1 MSSSEVESNSQT
13 LKELKTNL
21 KNALRKSG
29 VLDTVKAQIRK
40 EFIVGLTEKLPVRGI
55 QPSKISGQV
64 LNLRERLSLSVI
76 YHFLKQRNFNNSL
89 SVYAAECGLD
99 SKAAWLSEMDI
110 VKSMQFGTQTDV
122 YRAVAEKEN
131 QEENIIVSSSSS
143 SSTTNGRK
151 SLFDILLDHLHVDAN
166 KASLDTCVQT
176 ESATGNNLRGPRES
190 LDYQMQNLRTSFLSQ
205 RDTERSSP
213 AKSVEERMISFQKEC
228 EERYRR
234 EADSY
239 VAYIRETE
247 ISKVRLDEAQ
257 KARNE
262 MDALRKQ
269 LETDYQRRLQEHAER
284 EDASVRAMTDRERQ
298 LQQMQYE
305 SRQQMQREIDELRS
319 REQGGQRKLALE
331 TQGLEALELRLKEV
345 KAVMESREREVS
357 RREQMTEEKYNECLE
372 RAKAEARAS
381 LRIDLETVQQV
392 EINHPT
398 ITLTYRF
405 FKILK
410 NYLLWFNLSHI
421 HLYAPSNASD

>member
-1 MSSSEVESNSQT
+1 
-13 LKELKTNL
+13 
-21 KNALRKSG
+21 
-29 VLDTVKAQIRK
+29 
-40 EFIVGLTEKLPVRGI
+40 
-55 QPSKISGQV
+55 
-64 LNLRERLSLSVI
+64 
-76 YHFLKQRNFNNSL
+76 
-89 SVYAAECGLD
+89 
-99 SKAAWLSEMDI
+99 MDI
-110 VKSMQFGTQTDV
+110 VKSMHFGTQTDV

-131 QEENIIVSSSSS
+131 QDENSIIVSSSSS
-143 SSTTNGRK
+143 SSFNGRK
-151 SLFDILLDHLHVDAN
+151 SLFDIFLDHLHIDSN

-205 RDTERSSP
+205 RDAERSSP

-257 KARNE
+257 KARKE

-381 LRIDLETVQQV
+381 LRIDLEAVQQV
-392 EINHPT
+392 ETNHPS
-398 ITLTYRF
+398 I
-405 FKILK
+405 
-410 NYLLWFNLSHI
+410 
-421 HLYAPSNASD
+421 PSLRCIDIPLVVVVY